1 MSEKDINEVSLL
13 INGKRMMGWDS
24 IRITRGIE
32 RFPSDFELSLMDYYP
47 ATDEKQLVKAGD
59 ACEVLIGEDKVVTG
73 YIDSWN
79 PAINKTQHQIRV
91 SGRGKCQ
98 DLVDCSAKWDN
109 NVISQSSAL
118 QIAKKLASWYGIE
131 VHTNVPESQLRAIP
145 QFTLNWGE
153 SSQQVIERT
162 CRWSALLYYELPDG
176 SLFLSRAGTE
186 VAASGVAQGK
196 NIEEANFSDSMSDR
210 YSEYIGVSLSI
221 SPMSGDYSSVENA
234 RAQDPEAE
242 KMRYRNYISI
252 IESNLITARR
262 EQEAIN
268 WEMNRRYGR
277 SKELHVVID
286 SWRDKDNKLWQPN
299 TLIPINIPIF
309 GLEDKKWLLSEVV
322 FIRGRDG
329 TKAILTLMPP
339 EAFIVEP
346 YEFYQ
351 TIRM

>member
-13 INGKRMMGWDS
+13 INGKRMMGWNN

-47 ATDEKQLVKAGD
+47 ATNEKQLVKAGD

-91 SGRGKCQ
+91 AGRGKCQ
-98 DLVDCSAKWDN
+98 DLVDCSAKWEN
-109 NVISQSSAL
+109 NVISQSTAL
-118 QIAKKLASWYGIE
+118 QIAKKLASWYDIN
-131 VHTNVPESQLRAIP
+131 VTSDVPESQLRAIP

-162 CRWSALLYYELPDG
+162 CRWSAILYYELPDG
-176 SLFLSRAGTE
+176 CLFLSRAGTE
-186 VAASGVAQGK
+186 VAASGVAQGE
-196 NIEEANFSDSMSDR
+196 NIEEANYSDSMASR

-242 KMRYRNYISI
+242 KMRYRNYITI
-252 IESNLITARR
+252 VESNLITARR

-277 SKELHVVID
+277 SKELRVVID
-286 SWRDKDNKLWQPN
+286 SWRDVKN
-299 TLIPINIPIF
+299 
-309 GLEDKKWLLSEVV
+309 
-322 FIRGRDG
+322 
-329 TKAILTLMPP
+329 
-339 EAFIVEP
+339 
-346 YEFYQ
+346 
-351 TIRM
+351 